1 MTEKTYASTKSNSK
15 FIVRGEP
22 KRAYLIASGEAATNA
37 KVLKECERIRRGG
50 ATFEMAC
57 WVARE
62 LARTY

>member
-1 MTEKTYASTKSNSK
+1 MIEKEYRSAKSDSM

-22 KRAYLIASGEAATNA
+22 KRAYLIVSGEAAANA
-37 KVLKECERIRRGG
+37 KVQRECERIRRGG

-62 LARTY
+62 FARTY

>member
-1 MTEKTYASTKSNSK
+1 MQEREYHSAKSGSM

-22 KRAYLIASGEAATNA
+22 NRAYLIVSGEASTNA
-37 KVLKECERIRRGG
+37 KVLRECERIRRGG

-62 LARTY
+62 FARTY